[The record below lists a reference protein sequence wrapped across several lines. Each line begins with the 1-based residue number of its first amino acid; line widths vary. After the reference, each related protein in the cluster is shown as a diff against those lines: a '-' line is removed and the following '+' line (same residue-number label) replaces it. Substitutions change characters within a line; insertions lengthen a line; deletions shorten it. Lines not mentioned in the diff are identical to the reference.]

1 MQSLT
6 RGGVTAG
13 KIKNLL
19 KPSDVVN
26 FMFNPFEYTITKQN
40 TWTPNPT
47 NSENAPRIQFSQGG
61 AQTLTLVLF
70 FDTLAEGTNV
80 TDKTKKLWDMT
91 MIDDTTRNS
100 ETQVGTPPDVE
111 FSWGALVFRAV
122 ITQIS
127 EQYTLFKEDGTPVRS
142 KVTVNLQQRIPEAAT
157 PAQDAGADSAASPAA
172 SAPAT
177 GSDRP
182 DNMVSNP
189 DDMRSAM
196 ANSGVDNPLN
206 VARGTPIAGA

>member
-19 KPSDVVN
+19 KPDQIVH

-47 NSENAPRIQFSQGG
+47 NSENAPRISFSQGG
-61 AQTLTLVLF
+61 AQTLTLVLY

-91 MIDDTTRNS
+91 MIDETSRSS
-100 ETQVGTPPDVE
+100 ETGVGTPPDVE

-127 EQYTLFKEDGTPVRS
+127 EQFTLFKENGTPVRS
-142 KVTVNLQQRIPEAAT
+142 KVTVNLQQRIPETST
-157 PAQDAGADSAASPAA
+157 PAQTAGADSAASPAT
-172 SAPAT
+172 STPAT
-177 GSDRP
+177 AGDRP

-189 DDMRSAM
+189 DD
-196 ANSGVDNPLN
+196 NPLN
-206 VARGTPIAGA
+206 IASGTPIRGG